1 MNKPKKDLMKHL
13 FLSLL
18 AVIFF
23 TSCEDELDKLT
34 MFNVSNSTTFS
45 IPATTIINTPLAIN
59 TPEIE
64 SNSNNDFSNNNSR
77 KDLIE
82 SAKLTQLRLRVDAP
96 NNGDFDFLNEIE
108 LFIDADGVEETLLAS
123 LKNISTNQ
131 QEIELESSGEELAP
145 YLRADNYSIRVRAI
159 TDETISEEY
168 TINAD
173 FTFFIDAEIL
183 GI

>member
-1 MNKPKKDLMKHL
+1 MKKLILLPIMALL
-13 FLSLL
+13 FW
-18 AVIFF
+18 
-23 TSCEDELDKLT
+23 SCEDELDKLT
-34 MFNVSNSTTFS
+34 MFDVRNSASFS
-45 IPATTIINTPLAIN
+45 IPATTIINSPLALN
-59 TPEIE
+59 TPAIE

-82 SAKLTQLRLRVDAP
+82 SAKLTRLTLRIDDP
-96 NNGDFDFLNEIE
+96 QGGNFDFLNDVE
-108 LFIDADGVEETLLAS
+108 LFVNADGLPEVLFAS
-123 LKNISTNQ
+123 ISDIPEDQ
-131 QEIELESSGEELAP
+131 ASEIRLTPTSEELAP

-159 TDETISEEY
+159 TDQTIAEEH